1 MISPGAYQ
9 SIICSTDEIK
19 LSIDSLIS
27 ELNSMKTNLSS
38 LSINNKYYNSL
49 YNEIINLENKIN
61 QQLKINSNMIFLLNK
76 HVEQHYSSLENFI
89 IENEIYHTAY
99 TAEISEVFNFSIP
112 EAYISENC
120 NILSHPL
127 SNVWN
132 DFSYSDWNSFLYNDW
147 DDFSYF

>member
-76 HVEQHYSSLENFI
+76 HVEQHYSSLENF
-89 IENEIYHTAY
+89 
-99 TAEISEVFNFSIP
+99 
-112 EAYISENC
+112 
-120 NILSHPL
+120 LK
-127 SNVWN
+127 
-132 DFSYSDWNSFLYNDW
+132 YSSF
-147 DDFSYF
+147 